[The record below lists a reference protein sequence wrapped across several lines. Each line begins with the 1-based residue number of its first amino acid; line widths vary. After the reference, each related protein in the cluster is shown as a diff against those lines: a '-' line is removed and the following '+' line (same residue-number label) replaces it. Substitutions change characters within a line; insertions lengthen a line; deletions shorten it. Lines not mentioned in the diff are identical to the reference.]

1 MTRHKALHTIM
12 RLKRWELENL
22 PASGSLVA
30 HRVFF
35 HLVDAYNQGTA
46 MSVKVLGLELPFS
59 VAAIRIQLRKLQR
72 EGWINVQPG
81 LLDSRQRTL
90 TMSARTE
97 AVLHEYERQIV
108 RLGRQGIP

>member
-1 MTRHKALHTIM
+1 M
-12 RLKRWELENL
+12 RLKLWEMENL

-35 HLVDAYNQGTA
+35 HLVDAYNQGKPMT
-46 MSVKVLGLELPFS
+46 VKVLGLELPFS

-72 EGWINVQPG
+72 EGWINVEPG

-90 TMSARTE
+90 SMSPRTE
-97 AVLHEYERQIV
+97 AVLHEYERQII
-108 RLGRQGIP
+108 RLSRYGKQ